1 MKVFTKKQMKHLIF
15 TWTITIV
22 CAMFAISCSQKKGE
36 TSNEKLTTYEVFDSL
51 STMLPKGSIVVARFP
66 DEERHCMYY
75 LNSGI
80 LYYFDGKLKNLEE
93 VQISGVDNG
102 SVESAMLD
110 KDEKYISIIA
120 NFGKV
125 NKLYRLNTL
134 NRNIVDMDQT
144 VVSEKKTDDDS
155 DKEKKRPK
163 VRKEETNTESE
174 AAPKPTPAPEHE
186 GVLQDVME
194 EIHE

>member
-1 MKVFTKKQMKHLIF
+1 MKAFTKKQMKHLIF
-15 TWTITIV
+15 SSMFMVV
-22 CAMFAISCSQKKGE
+22 CATFTMSCSQKKGDAP
-36 TSNEKLTTYEVFDSL
+36 NEKLTTYEVFDSL
-51 STMLPKGSIVVARFP
+51 SAMLPKGSIVVARFP

-110 KDEKYISIIA
+110 KDEKYISIVA

-125 NKLYRLNTL
+125 SKLYRLNTL

-144 VVSEKKTDDDS
+144 VVSEKKTEEEP
-155 DKEKKRPK
+155 DKEKKRSK
-163 VRKEETNTESE
+163 VHKEETNTETE
-174 AAPKPTPAPEHE
+174 TAPKPAPEPERE

>member
-1 MKVFTKKQMKHLIF
+1 MKTKTNKQVLNLILIWCMMSVFASYT
-15 TWTITIV
+15 V
-22 CAMFAISCSQKKGE
+22 SCSQKNGDSPK
-36 TSNEKLTTYEVFDSL
+36 EKLTTYEVFDSL
-51 STMLPKGSIVVARFP
+51 SAMLPKGSIVVARFP

-110 KDEKYISIIA
+110 KDEKYISIVA

-144 VVSEKKTDDDS
+144 VASEKKTDEDP

-163 VRKEETNTESE
+163 VRKEETVTETE
-174 AAPKPTPAPEHE
+174 AAPKPTPEPERE

>member
-1 MKVFTKKQMKHLIF
+1 MKTITKKQVLRLFLMWSI
-15 TWTITIV
+15 ITI
-22 CAMFAISCSQKKGE
+22 CFSFTMSCSQQKGE
-36 TSNEKLTTYEVFDSL
+36 SSKEKLTTYEVFDSL
-51 STMLPKGSIVVARFP
+51 SAMLPKGSIVVARFP

-110 KDEKYISIIA
+110 KDEKYISIVV

-144 VVSEKKTDDDS
+144 VASEKKTDEDP

-163 VRKEETNTESE
+163 VKKEETTTETE
-174 AAPKPTPAPEHE
+174 TAPKPEPEPVHE

>member
-1 MKVFTKKQMKHLIF
+1 MKTKTNKQVLNLILI
-15 TWTITIV
+15 WCMMSV
-22 CAMFAISCSQKKGE
+22 CASYTVSCSQKKGD
-36 TSNEKLTTYEVFDSL
+36 SPKEKLTTYEVFDSL
-51 STMLPKGSIVVARFP
+51 SAMLPKGSIVVARFP

-110 KDEKYISIIA
+110 KDEKYISIVA

-144 VVSEKKTDDDS
+144 VASEKKTDEDL

-163 VRKEETNTESE
+163 VRKEETVTETE
-174 AAPKPTPAPEHE
+174 AAPKPTPEPERE